1 MAYTMSDADNQ
12 KIVQYQNAYNAAK
25 AAGDTAGMERAHAG
39 AEAVR
44 NAYGFSGGA
53 DGSQQVS
60 IAPQQA
66 QTQANPYGSYLDSV
80 KQAQQQAQ
88 QRYNQMMA
96 YSQQSYADMLKNAI
110 AANNAAATQQVARL
124 NSQKT
129 DVNKTY
135 EDNARQAYV
144 AYMQGKQTL
153 PQMLAASGLTG
164 GATETANLGLVT
176 NYNTNL
182 GNINNQ
188 RASAIKSID
197 DNIQQAIYQA
207 ERDNAQTAYDNA
219 GSALNSYLGIMGN
232 SIDSDYN
239 YLNTYGNA
247 FGRYV
252 DQQNYL
258 SDVQR
263 DAENLA
269 YQRQQALADQTY
281 ERSLQRLQLGM
292 ANAQDLAELGLTE
305 NDYNTYLMENFG
317 RDINGNYVV
326 PPAGSSGGGGSSG
339 GSGRRSS
346 GGGSGGNN
354 SGGGSIGDYPV
365 GSDGWNEAVR
375 KAAQAQGISPEQYIR
390 NNYNGSLGLGNQDNM
405 KAAIA
410 SAQKYEEKAKSA
422 KAQAQAAMKTAG
434 TVTGNTGTKTQ
445 SANTSGSP
453 YEKTIDA
460 LYNRGLLNANQA
472 IKLFD
477 ATSKK

>member
-197 DNIQQAIYQA
+197 DNIQHAIYQA